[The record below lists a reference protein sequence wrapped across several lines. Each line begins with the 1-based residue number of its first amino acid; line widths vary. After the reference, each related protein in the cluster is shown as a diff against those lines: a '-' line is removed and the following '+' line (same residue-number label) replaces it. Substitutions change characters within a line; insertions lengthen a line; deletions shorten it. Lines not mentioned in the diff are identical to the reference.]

1 MGIREPHFNNTDVAR
16 DYLEAKLWPSGP
28 FCPHCGVTENIYKLE
43 SKSTTVEKNRMRK
56 GVYKCGGC
64 RKQFTVTVGT
74 IFEDSKIPLDKW
86 LFATHLMCS
95 SKKGVS
101 ALQLQRELWG
111 ETKTESGKV
120 KINGSYR
127 TAWFMCHRI
136 RWAMTQSPMA
146 DAVKMGGNGL
156 VVEVDETYVGG
167 KTTAKKGGRPG
178 KPGPESN
185 KTPVLALMERGGNVR
200 SFPIERATL
209 KNIKPIL
216 QKHVDPTT
224 HLVTDESSVYYMM
237 KPDFFRHSTV
247 NHSQKQY
254 VRRDENQF
262 KVTTNT
268 VESFFSLIKRSVYGI
283 HHHMSRKYLG
293 QYSAERDFVYN
304 NRRITDDARADKALE
319 STRGKR
325 LMLRAPKGAGKS
337 ELPF

>member
-1 MGIREPHFNNTDVAR
+1 MGIREPQFNDPEAAR
-16 DYLEAKLWPSGP
+16 QYLEAKLWPSGP
-28 FCPHCGVTENIYKLE
+28 FCPHCGVTENIYKME
-43 SKSTTVEKNRMRK
+43 SKATTKGRNRLRD

-74 IFEDSKIPLDKW
+74 VFEDSKIPFDKW

-111 ETKTESGKV
+111 ETRTEDGKV

-136 RWAMTQSPMA
+136 RWAMTQSPMK
-146 DAVKMGGNGL
+146 DAVKLGGNGL
-156 VVEVDETYVGG
+156 VVEADETYMGG
-167 KTTAKKGGRPG
+167 KEKGKPG
-178 KPGPESN
+178 KPGIDSK
-185 KTPVLALMERGGNVR
+185 KTPVIALMERGGDVR

-209 KNIKPIL
+209 KNIKPIM
-216 QKHVDPTT
+216 QKHIDPKT

-247 NHSQKQY
+247 NHSKNEY
-254 VRRDENQF
+254 VRRDENHF

-268 VESFFSLIKRSVYGI
+268 VESFFSLMKRSVYGI

-293 QYSAERDFVYN
+293 SYCAERDFVYN
-304 NRRITDDARADKALE
+304 NRRATDDERADKALVE
-319 STRGKR
+319 SRGKR
-325 LMLRAPKGAGKS
+325 LMLRAPKGAEKS
-337 ELPF
+337 DLPF

>member
-1 MGIREPHFNNTDVAR
+1 MGIREPQFNDPDAAR
-16 DYLEAKLWPSGP
+16 EYLEAKLWPAGP
-28 FCPHCGVTENIYKLE
+28 FCPHCGVIENIYKLE
-43 SKSTTVEKNRMRK
+43 SKPDTKNKLRA

-74 IFEDSKIPLDKW
+74 IFEDSHIPLDKW

-111 ETKTESGKV
+111 EDSENTDKKGRPR
-120 KINGSYR
+120 INGSYR

-146 DAVKMGGNGL
+146 DAVKLSG

-167 KTTAKKGGRPG
+167 KEKGRPG
-178 KPGPESN
+178 KPTEESK

-200 SFPIERATL
+200 SFPIQRATL
-209 KNIKPIL
+209 KNIKPIV
-216 QKHVDPTT
+216 QAHVDPST

-247 NHSQKQY
+247 NHSRKEY
-254 VRRDENQF
+254 VRRDENYF

-268 VESFFSLIKRSVYGI
+268 VESFFALMKRSVYGI

-293 QYSAERDFVYN
+293 QYCAERDFVYN
-304 NRRITDDARADKALE
+304 NRRATDDERADRAIE
-319 STRGKR
+319 ATRGKR
-325 LMLRAPKGAGKS
+325 LMLKAPKGADTPAV
-337 ELPF
+337 E

>member
-1 MGIREPHFNNTDVAR
+1 MGIREPQFNDPEAAR
-16 DYLEAKLWPSGP
+16 EYLEAKLWPSGP

-43 SKSTTVEKNRMRK
+43 SKSTTIEKNRMRK

-111 ETKTESGKV
+111 ESKTEDGK
-120 KINGSYR
+120 KRINGSYR

-146 DAVKMGGNGL
+146 DVLLGGDGQAI
-156 VVEVDETYVGG
+156 EVDETYVGG

-178 KPGPESN
+178 KPTSDGN

-216 QKHVDPTT
+216 MAHVDAGS
-224 HLVTDESSVYYMM
+224 HLVTDDSSVYYMM
-237 KPDFFRHSTV
+237 KPHFAKHSTI
-247 NHSQKQY
+247 NHSKKEY
-254 VRRDENQF
+254 VRREKNF

-293 QYSAERDFVYN
+293 QYCAERDFVYN

-325 LMLRAPKGAGKS
+325 LMLKAPKGAES
-337 ELPF
+337 VN